1 MENVKKTRVKI
12 QDPSRRQFLGQ
23 AAAAGSAAGV
33 GLGFSN
39 FAKAGAAVG
48 GRRKTLVYLFLRGG
62 MDGLSFL
69 VPTSAGAFS
78 SSYQLNRDATYIPDP
93 IGLTPNW
100 GLHPF
105 CGELHDLW
113 LSGNLG
119 LIHMCGHKDPSTYTR
134 SHFDAQEQVELGT
147 PGSQASNVGWLARY
161 LSSATDAPATPL
173 FTAMVSGG
181 NPPTSVNG
189 WPDVATIDSTNG
201 FSPNSGTSTYEDAHL
216 ALLRQM
222 YQGTGSLD
230 DAVSTAM
237 QAIETINDLDL
248 DDYTPAGNVTYP
260 NSGIGNDLKLAA
272 SVIRQN
278 LGVGVITADMG
289 GWDNHNG
296 QNVLGNGYGTRIRD
310 LTDSIAAFYKDM
322 VAANYDEDVTLVV
335 QSEFGRQ
342 VKENENQG
350 TDHGL
355 GNVMMVLGPTSRING
370 GLWGAFPGFN
380 DTPGNAFIPT
390 TDFRDVM
397 IAVSHGV
404 LGNPAFGG
412 GQSSIFSGH
421 NYTPIPGFLRNNL

>member
-1 MENVKKTRVKI
+1 MDKVNKKKVAMH
-12 QDPSRRQFLGQ
+12 DPSRRKFFTQ
-23 AAAAGSAAGV
+23 AAAAGGAAGV
-33 GLGFSN
+33 GLGFSHG
-39 FAKAGAAVG
+39 AVKAGNVG

-78 SSYQLNRDATYIPDP
+78 SAYQLNRDATRIPDP

-100 GLHPF
+100 GMHPF
-105 CGELHDLW
+105 CGELNDLW

-119 LIHMCGHKDPSTYTR
+119 LIHMCGHKDPDTYTR
-134 SHFDAQEQVELGT
+134 SHFDAQEQIELGT
-147 PGSQASNVGWLARY
+147 PGSQAANTGWLSRY
-161 LSSATDAPATPL
+161 LSTATDAPASPL

-201 FSPNSGTSTYEDAHL
+201 FTPNSGTYEDAHL
-216 ALLRQM
+216 NVLARM
-222 YQGTGSLD
+222 YQGTGALD

-237 QAIETINDLDL
+237 QAIETINNLDL
-248 DDYTPAGNVTYP
+248 DDYTPAGNVSYP

-272 SVIRQN
+272 SVIRQD
-278 LGVGVITADMG
+278 LGVGVITADLG
-289 GWDNHNG
+289 GWDTHNT
-296 QNVLGNGYGTRIRD
+296 QNVLTNGYGTRIED
-310 LTDSIAAFYKDM
+310 LTNSIAAFYKDM
-322 VAANYDEDVTLVV
+322 VAANYDEDVTVIV

-342 VKENENQG
+342 VKENENRG

-370 GLWGAFPGFN
+370 GLWGAFPGFDN
-380 DTPGNAFIPT
+380 TPGNAFVPT

-397 IAVSHGV
+397 ISVTHGV

-412 GQSSIFSGH
+412 GQSSIFPGH
-421 NYTPIPGFLRNNL
+421 NYAPIPGFLRNNL